1 MGILDDVVVNAK
13 SAAETVGKTASMLV
27 DVSKLRINLSEL
39 NGEISKRKQL
49 LGEYVYDNCHD
60 TSLGDVEL
68 AGKIAEIDELMERVQ
83 SINKMLLEKQN
94 KAVCPVCGKMSIA
107 TAYFCSNCGA
117 KLEKEEPVEE
127 EPVQQEP
134 DPAPVEQAPVQEQ
147 EAQTP
152 PSQEPQEPPAE

>member
-27 DVSKLRINLSEL
+27 DVSKLRLNLSEL

-60 TSLGDVEL
+60 TNLGDVEL
-68 AGKIAEIDELMERVQ
+68 AGKIAEIDELVERVQ
-83 SINKMLLEKQN
+83 SINKMLLDKQN
-94 KAVCPVCGKMSIA
+94 KAVCPVCGKMSMA
-107 TAYFCSNCGA
+107 TAFFCSNCGA
-117 KLEKEEPVEE
+117 KLEKEEPVKK
-127 EPVQQEP
+127 EPVQQQEP
-134 DPAPVEQAPVQEQ
+134 VDPAPSEQAPVQEQ

-152 PSQEPQEPPAE
+152 PSEEPPAE